1 MCSDERDGSIQGH
14 CRQPGR
20 QGAEADCA
28 EDGTARLVASDG
40 NVSGIG
46 TPSSSANSASSSR
59 QRCQGD
65 AGRDLHIICV
75 LVTSCGRVKRGLKYN
90 ALLPVACG
98 DSTVAY

>member
-1 MCSDERDGSIQGH
+1 MR
-14 CRQPGR
+14 
-20 QGAEADCA
+20 
-28 EDGTARLVASDG
+28 GTAVSKGIAGSQAGKVLKQTALKTVLLDLASDG
-40 NVSGIG
+40 NVRGIG

-65 AGRDLHIICV
+65 AERDLHIICV

-90 ALLPVACG
+90 ALWPVACG